1 MFLQTRIEELPS
13 TKAQTI
19 KKLKLLGI
27 KNYFD
32 LLNYFPYRF
41 ENYSL
46 ISPINRVQEGEKVTV
61 VGTIKEIK
69 NEVTKRRLWIQK
81 FAVVDDIGQII
92 AVFYNQRYLL
102 SLFKK
107 GMKVAFSG
115 EIKRYG
121 YQLAILPSEYE
132 IINGD
137 YNKIHTGRQ
146 IPIYP
151 EKRGLSSRTLRE
163 KIFYILSQLNFNNE
177 KINDFL
183 PEKIIKYNHLIDEHS
198 AYFQI
203 HYPRSQ
209 DNLHSARQR
218 LAFDELFLLLL
229 SHQLVKKK
237 WDEEK
242 SKNPFI
248 IDQTIINKV
257 NQLIDNLPFKLTE
270 AQHRV
275 IGEILADFEKPSPMN
290 RFLYGDVGSGKTV
303 VAAIAGYVSYL
314 NAYQTL
320 MMAPTEILAN
330 QHYQTI
336 TKLFVNV
343 KNLKISLLT
352 ASHKPKPDEI
362 KNSHLII
369 GTHALIQKKVNF
381 EKVGLVIIDEQHR
394 FGVNQRAQL
403 RQKGINPH
411 LLTMTATPIPR
422 SLFLTFY
429 GELSLS
435 YIDQMPKG
443 RLPIKTYVVPKDKR
457 NDCYD
462 WIKDKI
468 NKEKMQAYIIC
479 PLIEESEVDTLA
491 TVKAAKKEFLYLHT
505 KIFSQYKLGL
515 LHGRMKAEEKDIIMN
530 NFKQGKIDIL
540 VTTSVIEVGIDVPNA
555 NIIIIEGSERFG
567 LAQLHQLRG
576 RVGRSDK
583 QSYCFLF
590 TEKYLPQV
598 LSRLNFF
605 SKNQNGM
612 TLAEYDLKHRG
623 PGEIYGL
630 RQHGFIN
637 LKIASLTNFSLIEM
651 AKNAVNYFLNN
662 QQDRLG
668 DKELIERL
676 LPYQNDFISR
686 D

>member
-1 MFLQTRIEELPS
+1 
-13 TKAQTI
+13 
-19 KKLKLLGI
+19 
-27 KNYFD
+27 
-32 LLNYFPYRF
+32 
-41 ENYSL
+41 
-46 ISPINRVQEGEKVTV
+46 
-61 VGTIKEIK
+61 
-69 NEVTKRRLWIQK
+69 
-81 FAVVDDIGQII
+81 
-92 AVFYNQRYLL
+92 
-102 SLFKK
+102 
-107 GMKVAFSG
+107 
-115 EIKRYG
+115 
-121 YQLAILPSEYE
+121 
-132 IINGD
+132 
-137 YNKIHTGRQ
+137 
-146 IPIYP
+146 
-151 EKRGLSSRTLRE
+151 
-163 KIFYILSQLNFNNE
+163 LSQLNFNNE